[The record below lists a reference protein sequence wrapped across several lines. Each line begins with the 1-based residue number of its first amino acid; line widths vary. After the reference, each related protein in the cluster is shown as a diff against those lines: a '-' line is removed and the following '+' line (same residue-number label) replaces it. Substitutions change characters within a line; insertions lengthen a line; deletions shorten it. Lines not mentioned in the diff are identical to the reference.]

1 MNTTQKIVLGLSFSL
16 AIFGGYWFITRNREP
31 YLDLD
36 GTDWMNSIANVK
48 FGKNTKSIPV
58 GGNGI
63 LNAGSTFSDKY
74 RLEYSSSGKNITFFV
89 KDKDGNIYDKKVVDF
104 GAKIIY

>member
-1 MNTTQKIVLGLSFSL
+1 MNTKQKIFLGLSFSL

-36 GTDWMNSIANVK
+36 GTDWMNNRANVK
-48 FGKNTKSIPV
+48 FGKNNRSISI
-58 GGNGI
+58 GESGTI
-63 LNAGSTFSDKY
+63 DAGSTYSDKY
-74 RLEYSSSGKNITFFV
+74 RLEYSSSGKNITFYV
-89 KDKDGNIYDKKVVDF
+89 KDKNGNIYDKRIVDF

>member
-1 MNTTQKIVLGLSFSL
+1 MNRSTKIILGVAVPL

-48 FGKNTKSIPV
+48 FGKNTKSVPV
-58 GGNGI
+58 GGSGI

-89 KDKDGNIYDKKVVDF
+89 KDKDGNIYDKRVVDF